1 MYIDFHTHKAL
12 YTDEIHIEV
21 LSAHIQPKS
30 KEEYYT
36 IGHHPWRTEKELDTA
51 ELDNLQNHLSQPK
64 CLGIGECGL
73 DKLKG
78 ASKEIQEM
86 VFLQQATIARDNGV
100 PLIMHCVRQYD
111 KAIQIKKNFTQ
122 DPWCIHGFRR
132 NRILAGQLLDAG
144 IQVSISPILYMTESF
159 VDMIKYL
166 PLDQFFIETD
176 SEYSMTIKERYEAVA
191 MIKKIDIFAL
201 RQQMVDN
208 FNNFFK
214 WKQLNLIGL
223 SEQNF

>member
-1 MYIDFHTHKAL
+1 VHIDFHTHRAL
-12 YTDEIHIEV
+12 YNDEYHIEV

-30 KEEYYT
+30 YDNYYT
-36 IGHHPWRTEKELDTA
+36 IGHHPWWTEKELEID
-51 ELDNLQNHLSQPK
+51 ELKSLEAHLSHPR

-78 ASKEIQEM
+78 ASKEIQEK
-86 VFLQQATIARDNGV
+86 VFYQQATLAQNYKV

-111 KAIQIKKNFTQ
+111 RAIQIRKDFTTN
-122 DPWCIHGFRR
+122 PWCIHGFRR
-132 NRILAGQLLDAG
+132 NHILAGQLLDAG
-144 IQVSISPILYMTESF
+144 IMVSISPILHMTDSF
-159 VDMIKYL
+159 TEMIKYL

-176 SEYSMTIKERYEAVA
+176 SEYSMSIKERYEAVA
-191 MIKKIDIFAL
+191 QIKKIDIFAL

-214 WKQLNLIGL
+214 WKQLNLIGS
-223 SEQNF
+223 SEPNF